1 MVYSKIRTREV
12 IKQLPKSIANSDLL
26 KGRQDV
32 YLQVIVT
39 PTNKVRPTE
48 AKFVYGQEPTGY
60 DWYTNDK
67 GQIYFKV
74 NYRYQVWKLFNKD
87 KNYARFTLDKLEPMI
102 YTQIN
107 QYEQFA
113 LSEYAKKHKESL
125 ASQINERIADESLYN
140 KLKGQYPTVPH
151 ALSNMKVSQ
160 SGYSQVD
167 ITGILVPELRGVK
180 EEILLK
186 LLVPQY
192 VYHQSIQINRDTGYV
207 IITYY
212 ED

>member
-12 IKQLPKSIANSDLL
+12 IKQLPKSIAKSDLL
-26 KGRQDV
+26 KGNQDV

-87 KNYARFTLDKLEPMI
+87 KDYARFPLDKLEPMI

-125 ASQINERIADESLYN
+125 ASQITERIADESLYN

-186 LLVPQY
+186 LLLPQY

-207 IITYY
+207 VITYY

>member
-12 IKQLPKSIANSDLL
+12 IKQLPKSIAKSDLL
-26 KGRQDV
+26 KGNQDV

-125 ASQINERIADESLYN
+125 ASQITDRIEDETLYN
-140 KLKGQYPTVPH
+140 KLNEQYPTLTH
-151 ALSNMKVSQ
+151 ALSNIEVRRSGHNKVF
-160 SGYSQVD
+160 
-167 ITGILVPELRGVK
+167 ITGILVSELRGVK

-186 LLVPQY
+186 LLAPEY
-192 VYHQSIQINRDTGYV
+192 VYQQSIQINRDTGYV
-207 IITYY
+207 VITYY

>member
-207 IITYY
+207 VITYY

>member
-12 IKQLPKSIANSDLL
+12 IKQLPKSIAKSDLL

-39 PTNKVRPTE
+39 PSNKVRTTE
-48 AKFVYGQEPTGY
+48 AKFIYGQEPTGY
-60 DWYTNDK
+60 EWYINDK
-67 GQIYFKV
+67 GQVYFEV
-74 NYRYQVWKLFNKD
+74 IYRYQVWELFNKD
-87 KNYARFTLDKLEPMI
+87 KNYARFPLDKLEPMI
-102 YTQIN
+102 YKHIN
-107 QYEQFA
+107 QFEQFA

-125 ASQINERIADESLYN
+125 ASQIKERMADESLYN
-140 KLKGQYPTVPH
+140 KLKGQYPKIPH
-151 ALSNMKVSQ
+151 ALSNMEVSR

-167 ITGILVPELRGVK
+167 VTGILVPELRGVK

-186 LLVPQY
+186 LLTPKY
-192 VYHQSIQINRDTGYV
+192 VYHPSILINRDTGYV
-207 IITYY
+207 VITYY

>member
-39 PTNKVRPTE
+39 PANKVRPTE

-60 DWYTNDK
+60 DWYINDK

-87 KNYARFTLDKLEPMI
+87 KNYARFTLDKLEPII

-125 ASQINERIADESLYN
+125 ASQIKERIADESLYN
-140 KLKGQYPTVPH
+140 KLKGQYPKVQH

-207 IITYY
+207 VITYY